1 MPTARRSADAYDT
14 HPDVARACVRW
25 LAAVTGPAPARI
37 LDPTAGSGPFVRA
50 ARECWPASKIAAVD
64 IRGETQAAA
73 HAAGADLSLTADAL
87 KIPAELIA
95 MCDLIVTNPPFSLA
109 DALLKHLYPAMHPGA
124 HLAFLLSVTWLG
136 SLDRWDGPCSAL
148 VSAPITLLAPI
159 VPRPTFGMKSGPKFE
174 CGLFVWKKG
183 HTGPARI
190 PYEPIRWTPPK
201 RSRKGVPKETV
212 A

>member
-1 MPTARRSADAYDT
+1 MPRRADDSYDT
-14 HPDVARACVRW
+14 HPSVALACVRW
-25 LAAVTGPAPARI
+25 LAKEEGHTAPARI

-50 ARECWPASKIAAVD
+50 ARECWPSSKIAAVD

-109 DALLKHLYPAMHPGA
+109 DPLLRHLYRNLRPDAR
-124 HLAFLLSVTWLG
+124 LAFLLSVTWIG
-136 SLDRWDGPCSAL
+136 SKERWNGPESAL
-148 VSAPITLLAPI
+148 TLAPLAALAPI

-183 HTGPARI
+183 HTGPARV
-190 PYEPIRWTPPK
+190 PSEPIRWAPPK
-201 RSRKGVPKETV
+201 RSRKGVTKETG